1 MRVRIY
7 DTTLRDGTQGEGVA
21 FSVEDKLAVARK
33 LDELGVDYIEGGW
46 PGSNVKDAEFFE
58 RARTLDLRRARL
70 AAFGSTCHP
79 KHRPEDD
86 PNLCALIA
94 AETPVVTIF
103 GKTWDLHVTR
113 ALGIAL
119 DENIELIAASVAYLK
134 SKGREVIYDA
144 EHFFDGYKANPHYA
158 MQTLLAAER
167 GGADLIVLCDT
178 NGGTLTS
185 RLVQAITAAKRA
197 IAIPFGIHA
206 HNDSELA
213 VANSLAAVE
222 QGARQVQGTI
232 NGYGERCGNANLC
245 SVIAALELKLGHET
259 VGSERLTGL
268 TQVSHYVAELAN
280 LPHPNH
286 LPFVGRSAFAHKGGI
301 HVSAVM
307 RDPATYEHIEPELT
321 GNRRRVL
328 VSDLSGKSNVLYK
341 AAEMG
346 IAVDAND
353 ARLRPVVQRIKE
365 LEHQGFQFE
374 AAEASFRLLLE
385 SAVGDYREFFSLESY
400 EVTTQHR
407 KGHGPKSRATVRVS
421 LDGALREGTAEGCG
435 PVHALDCALRLAL
448 SDGFACLAEVHL
460 VDYKV
465 RVLDADRATAAK
477 VRVLVRTRDSDE
489 AWSTVGVSEN
499 ILEAS
504 WQALADSINYKLNKE
519 RQVAACDAETRRRG
533 DAGTED
539 AFAPLP
545 ASPRPRVA
553 ASPSSPEVH
562 HVV

>member
-58 RARTLDLRRARL
+58 RARTLNLRRARL

-79 KHRPEDD
+79 KHRPDTD
-86 PNLCALIA
+86 PNLRALVE

-103 GKTWDLHVTR
+103 GKTWDLHVTK
-113 ALGIAL
+113 ALGITL
-119 DENIELIAASVAYLK
+119 EENIELIAASVAHLK
-134 SKGREVIYDA
+134 SCGREVVYDA
-144 EHFFDGYKANPHYA
+144 EHFFDGYAANPRYA
-158 MQTLLAAER
+158 VQTLLAAQR
-167 GGADLIVLCDT
+167 GGADWIVLCDT

-185 RLVQAITAAKRA
+185 RLVKAIAQVKQAIAA
-197 IAIPFGIHA
+197 PFGIHA

-213 VANSLAAVE
+213 FANSLAAVE
-222 QGARQVQGTI
+222 SGAGQVQGTI

-245 SVIAALELKLGHET
+245 SVVAALELKLGCET
-259 VGSERLTGL
+259 VGRERLTGL

-307 RDPATYEHIEPELT
+307 RDPATYEHVDPELT
-321 GNRRRVL
+321 GNSRRVL

-346 IAVDAND
+346 IDLDAGD
-353 ARLRPVVQRIKE
+353 ARLRPVVQRVKE

-385 SAVGDYREFFSLESY
+385 GAVGDYRESFTLESY
-400 EVTTQHR
+400 EVSTQHSR
-407 KGHGPKSRATVRVS
+407 AGGPTSRATVRVG
-421 LDGALREGTAEGCG
+421 LGGALREAAAEGCG
-435 PVHALDCALRLAL
+435 PVHALDCALRRAL
-448 SDGFACLAEVHL
+448 SDAFPCLAGVHL

-477 VRVLVRTRDSDE
+477 VRVLVRTRDDDE
-489 AWSTVGVSEN
+489 AWNTVGVSEN

-519 RQVAACDAETRRRG
+519 RQKAGGCAARQKAKGKRQKSKGEEEGYALEEAVA
-533 DAGTED
+533 
-539 AFAPLP
+539 
-545 ASPRPRVA
+545 
-553 ASPSSPEVH
+553 
-562 HVV
+562 